1 MRTLGSHATQ
11 QSHAIQQLS
20 VMVCAPACQIA
31 AWCESYRAL
40 RAMGFGPAAVGGAL
54 TLHPDSLADATEA
67 CLAAQ

>member
-1 MRTLGSHATQ
+1 MRALVAN
-11 QSHAIQQLS
+11 AIQRPC
-20 VMVCAPACQIA
+20 VMVCAPACQIVS
-31 AWCESYRAL
+31 WCESYRAL